1 MRIMTAENP
10 VETPDRIAAILGRG
24 WTPDKRVRFLDLLA
38 QHGNAR
44 AAASEVGLSVQTAY
58 RLRRRDAL
66 FARGWNA
73 ALLLARDSSEQLLA
87 ELATEGIEEEIWYRG
102 QRTGTKV
109 RFDTRL
115 LLAHLGRLDRLADEA
130 AAAHDAGRFD
140 QLLACVAGEQAPPE
154 ILPEDDPVPDN
165 RGAVTEAAAE
175 CALNE
180 PMSEWGKTDD
190 AADFGEEAEGWTSEQ
205 ADAFVADR
213 QASAANARTVA
224 GALWDEWAARAVA
237 RVDSMIV
244 DEYWCTLPGL
254 PGSPLPDADAAAAE
268 NPSGHS
274 NPRNPGDNEPPPVT
288 PVPEASRTH

>member
-1 MRIMTAENP
+1 MTTENSTEAP
-10 VETPDRIAAILGRG
+10 TEAPSGIDILRRG

-44 AAASEVGLSVQTAY
+44 DAAREVGLSVQTAY
-58 RLRRRDAL
+58 RVRRRDGL

-87 ELATEGIEEEIWYRG
+87 ELATKGIEEEIWYRG

-154 ILPEDDPVPDN
+154 ILPEGDPVPDN

-180 PMSEWGKTDD
+180 PMTEWGKTDD
-190 AADFGEEAEGWTSEQ
+190 ADFGEEAEGWTSEQ

-224 GALWDEWAARAVA
+224 GSLWDEWTTRSVA
-237 RVDSMIV
+237 TVDSMIV
-244 DEYWCTLPGL
+244 DKYWSALSAQPAK
-254 PGSPLPDADAAAAE
+254 PLPEQAEAAAE
-268 NPSGHS
+268 KPSGHS

-288 PVPEASRTH
+288 PVPGASRTH